1 MGPSIA
7 VIEKV
12 AGKNT
17 LEEIFDMI
25 PSVNDF
31 DGNELRDKDKKF
43 NELFEANTE
52 FDERDTLMDL
62 QHVVFTLREDFNT
75 SLIVETAD
83 CLEAKQYT
91 LY

>member
-7 VIEKV
+7 VIEKE

-31 DGNELRDKDKKF
+31 DGSELRDKDKKF

-62 QHVVFTLREDFNT
+62 QHVVFTYRDAFNT
-75 SLIVETAD
+75 SLMVETAD
-83 CLEAKQYT
+83 CLDA
-91 LY
+91 